1 MMRSITLTRYING
14 FVPVN
19 AVISTEAV
27 SSPMPRTVRPAMPP
41 ERLIIA
47 EIAM

>member
-19 AVISTEAV
+19 AVISTEAI

-41 ERLIIA
+41 ETLIIT
-47 EIAM
+47 ESTM